1 MSQILAIRG
10 EVRNHPLT
18 FEFAIEYN
26 KGVGSRRTAPAQG
39 IETHDEKE
47 LGEDILSRRTAPAQG
62 IETLS
67 DGGTLPLPG
76 WSRRTAPAQGIE
88 TRVGVSRRTAP
99 AQRSGAPLANS
110 VTKDRPCAGELCH
123 EGPPLRRGLKHKIRH
138 ANNSN
143 HESQISHEGP
153 PLRRGLK
160 PKPFA
165 VAAFAQSVTKDRP
178 CAGD

>member
-39 IETHDEKE
+39 IETRSRIS
-47 LGEDILSRRTAPAQG
+47 LITVPDIGLSRRTAPAQG
-62 IETLS
+62 IETY
-67 DGGTLPLPG
+67 
-76 WSRRTAPAQGIE
+76 
-88 TRVGVSRRTAP
+88 
-99 AQRSGAPLANS
+99 
-110 VTKDRPCAGELCH
+110 VTTEAMLHASCH
-123 EGPPLRRGLKHKIRH
+123 EGPPLRRGLKPCWAVPKAAHKH
-138 ANNSN
+138 
-143 HESQISHEGP
+143 SHEGP

-160 PKPFA
+160 LNNPSII
-165 VAAFAQSVTKDRP
+165 QRNIWVTKDRP